1 MKYIAAYALLVLG
14 GKASPSADD
23 VKKVLSSVG
32 IEAEQE
38 RLDTLIRSLEGK
50 QLHELIAAGS
60 SKLSTI
66 AVGGGSGAGAATGS
80 AAAEVA
86 EVKEEEPQEEEA
98 DVDMGDIFGGEDDY

>member
-1 MKYIAAYALLVLG
+1 MKYIAAYALSVLG
-14 GKASPSADD
+14 GKSAPTADD

-38 RLDTLIRSLEGK
+38 RLGTLIRTLEGK

-66 AVGGGSGAGAATGS
+66 AVSGGSGA
-80 AAAEVA
+80 AAASGEAAVEA